1 MIVILKYATLA
12 EENYKIKGGIIG
24 GKATSSPFEGL
35 VGLTLTFSNPSGT
48 CTFTQPSGKP
58 SGQIHFAEIKRQLEM
73 AIPRLEVSTV
83 NNMIAFH
90 AASTGMPV
98 ALPAA
103 NEPARTLLGFA
114 NNVDLSGYYLN
125 SSPDPVPRLIEFV
138 TECGAVY
145 LSVEI
150 GAGDVQLFA
159 ASLDG
164 SLATAN
170 DGTTHA
176 ASI

>member
-12 EENYKIKGGIIG
+12 EANYKLKGGLIG

-35 VGLTLTFSNPSGT
+35 VGRTLTFSNPSGT

-58 SGQIHFAEIKRQLEM
+58 LGQLRFADVKQQLEA
-73 AIPRLEVSTV
+73 AIADLVVSTV
-83 NNMIAFH
+83 NDMIAFH

-98 ALPAA
+98 SLSAA
-103 NEPARTLLGFA
+103 DEPARTVLGFA
-114 NNVDLSGYYLN
+114 NNADLSGYYLN
-125 SSPDPVPRLIEFV
+125 PPNGIVPRLIETV
-138 TECGAVY
+138 TEQGAIY
-145 LSVEI
+145 ISAEI

-159 ASLDG
+159 TSLDG
-164 SLATAN
+164 SLATAS